1 MLSVPLNLRLSLS
14 RHAEEDD
21 INAPPPQIQAAI
33 KNNDIGNLLDLDW
46 DEPSAETPVSPILQ
60 SNAPGNTFND
70 LLSLGGGGGDGSSS
84 SQAAVAAPASNNMDD
99 IMNLFNSP
107 ASPPPPQQQQQ
118 YQSPM
123 MNDFTSDLFGD
134 STPQPAQPT
143 TTNTATQA
151 PKDPFADLF

>member
-1 MLSVPLNLRLSLS
+1 MLSVQLDLSLSLS

-60 SNAPGNTFND
+60 TNAPGSSFND
-70 LLSLGGGGGDGSSS
+70 LLSLGGGGS
-84 SQAAVAAPASNNMDD
+84 SQAAPAPAGNNMDD

-107 ASPPPPQQQQQ
+107 TSPPPQQHQQQ

-134 STPQPAQPT
+134 ATPQPPASNNNSSS
-143 TTNTATQA
+143 NTQQA
-151 PKDPFADLF
+151 AKDPFADLF